1 VTMQLPQGAGEVE
14 VVAAGRAL
22 YIRGPG
28 LEDLGATTPWASV
41 DLERVGDA
49 QGTDID
55 QLRSSNETGKGLALL
70 GGAEEVEDV
79 GDEDIDGTET
89 THYRAAVDLRK
100 AVEEADAVRDRAA
113 FEQFVERLGDEDI
126 EVDVWLDGEDRV
138 RRRRDEQPAPEQQ
151 QVVATVTLDLSDFGV
166 DEQVD
171 VPAESETTDATER
184 ILERVQGA
192 TG

>member
-138 RRRRDEQPAPEQQ
+138 RRRDEQPAPEHSRWSP
-151 QVVATVTLDLSDFGV
+151 TVTLDLSDFGV

-171 VPAESETTDATER
+171 VPAESETTDVTER